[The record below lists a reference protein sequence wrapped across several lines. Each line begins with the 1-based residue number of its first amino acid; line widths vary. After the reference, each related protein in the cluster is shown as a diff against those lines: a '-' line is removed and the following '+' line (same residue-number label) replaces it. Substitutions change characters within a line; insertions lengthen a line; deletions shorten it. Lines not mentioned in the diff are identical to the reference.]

1 MPTVLFHTNNEAKKA
16 QIFALCRTL
25 HFAARAIAPDDAG
38 QAVGALAGLS
48 AGAPVEKLPAGYA
61 LPEVLIFSGDAG
73 EALDVFLAAYPGR
86 PGSSRS
92 RSRPSSRRTTP
103 HGACARSSRS
113 CRRSAPRCACTASES
128 RDGTLHKQS

>member
-25 HFAARAIAPDDAG
+25 HFAARAIAPGDAG

-73 EALDVFLAAYPGR
+73 EALDVFLAA
-86 PGSSRS
+86 SR
-92 RSRPSSRRTTP
+92 
-103 HGACARSSRS
+103 
-113 CRRSAPRCACTASES
+113 
-128 RDGTLHKQS
+128 

>member
-25 HFAARAIAPDDAG
+25 HFAARAIAPGDAG

-61 LPEVLIFSGDAG
+61 LP
-73 EALDVFLAAYPGR
+73 
-86 PGSSRS
+86 
-92 RSRPSSRRTTP
+92 
-103 HGACARSSRS
+103 
-113 CRRSAPRCACTASES
+113 
-128 RDGTLHKQS
+128 

>member
-25 HFAARAIAPDDAG
+25 HFAARAIAPGDAG
-38 QAVGALAGLS
+38 QAVGALVGLS

-73 EALDVFLAAYPGR
+73 EIGR
-86 PGSSRS
+86 A
-92 RSRPSSRRTTP
+92 
-103 HGACARSSRS
+103 HV
-113 CRRSAPRCACTASES
+113 
-128 RDGTLHKQS
+128 

>member
-25 HFAARAIAPDDAG
+25 HFAARAIAPGDAG

-73 EALDVFLAAYPGR
+73 EALDVFLAAYREAGIEPIALKAVV
-86 PGSSRS
+86 
-92 RSRPSSRRTTP
+92 TP
-103 HGACARSSRS
+103 HN
-113 CRRSAPRCACTASES
+113 TAWSVRALVEELQKE
-128 RDGTLHKQS
+128 RTAMRLYRQQKP